1 MSKFSYKVL
10 SENGLVT
17 TGSEEAISSEA
28 LRLKLEEHGFR
39 VQSIHRATLGLFKRK
54 GVSPEIFLLFN
65 QEFLALLRAGLTVS
79 DALAL
84 SLDHPGRSEF
94 GQVLAHVYQAVQ
106 EGTLLSDACAQHA
119 DLFDPLYIA
128 ALKTGEKTGE
138 LVTVLTRY
146 QDYLRRQM
154 LLQRKIKRAMA
165 YPIFLMIILIIILA
179 ALFGFVMPRFV
190 AMYASFDAALPTPT
204 RWLLEIVNNLPVLFP
219 LSLLLGGALWMGWRY
234 WSTTESGRLKLD
246 RWKADIPVLGGIVQ
260 NIAVARISRSLSTL
274 LGGGTTLVDALHT
287 TQQALRN
294 RAYAAH
300 LALAAQRVTEGL
312 GLAEAFRQTKAFPS
326 TVIKMIEVGESS
338 GALDKMLVEAAQFYE
353 ERLEDQ
359 MEMATAL
366 IEPLLMLVMGVIVGG
381 VIIVM
386 YLPIF
391 NLANVIR

>member
-1 MSKFSYKVL
+1 MSKFSYTVL
-10 SENGLVT
+10 SENGLVA
-17 TGSEEAISSEA
+17 TGSDDAVSSEE
-28 LRLKLEEHGFR
+28 LRLKLEGRGFR
-39 VQSIHRATLGLFKRK
+39 VQSIQRAKLGVFRRK

-94 GQVLAHVYQAVQ
+94 GQVLARVYQSVH

-119 DLFDPLYIA
+119 DVFDPLYIA

-138 LVTVLTRY
+138 LVSVLTRY
-146 QDYLRRQM
+146 QDFLRRQM

-165 YPIFLMIILIIILA
+165 YPIFLLIVLLIILA

-190 AMYASFDAALPTPT
+190 AMYSSFDAALPAPT
-204 RWLLEIVNNLPVLFP
+204 RWLLGVVENLPVLLP
-219 LSLLLGGALWMGWRY
+219 LMLILGGGLWMGWRS
-234 WSTTESGRLKLD
+234 WSATDTGRFRIDK
-246 RWKADIPVLGGIVQ
+246 WKAGIPLVGGIEQ

-274 LGGGTTLVDALHT
+274 LGGGTTLVDALRT

-294 RAYAAH
+294 RSYAAH
-300 LALAAQRVTEGL
+300 LGLVLQRITEGV
-312 GLAEAFRQTKAFPS
+312 GLAEAFRQTRVFPS
-326 TVIKMIEVGESS
+326 TLIKMIEVGESS

-353 ERLEDQ
+353 ERLEDRL
-359 MEMATAL
+359 EMATAL

>member
-1 MSKFSYKVL
+1 MSKFSYKIL
-10 SENGLVT
+10 SENGLVSS
-17 TGSEEAISSEA
+17 GSEEAISSEA
-28 LRLKLEEHGFR
+28 LRLKLEERGFR
-39 VQSIHRATLGLFKRK
+39 VQTIHRAKLGIFKRK

-79 DALAL
+79 DALSL

-94 GQVLAHVYQAVQ
+94 GHVLAHVYQLVH
-106 EGTLLSDACAQHA
+106 EGMLLSDACAQHA
-119 DLFDPLYIA
+119 DVFDPLYIA
-128 ALKTGEKTGE
+128 ALRTGEKTGE
-138 LVTVLTRY
+138 LVNVLTRY
-146 QDYLRRQM
+146 QYYLRRQM

-165 YPIFLMIILIIILA
+165 YPIFLLIILIIILA

-190 AMYASFDAALPTPT
+190 AMYASFDADLPAPT
-204 RWLLEIVNNLPVLFP
+204 RWLLGVVENLPVIMP
-219 LSLLLGGALWMGWRY
+219 LALLLGGGLWLAWRS
-234 WSTTESGRLKLD
+234 WSATETGRFRIDK
-246 RWKADIPVLGGIVQ
+246 WKAGIPILGGIEQ

-274 LGGGTTLVDALHT
+274 LGGGTTLVDALNT

-300 LALAAQRVTEGL
+300 LALAAQRVTEGVS
-312 GLAEAFRQTKAFPS
+312 LAAAFRQTNAFPS

-353 ERLEDQ
+353 ERLEDRL
-359 MEMATAL
+359 EMATAL